1 MSVYDRSRLVTD
13 AEEGMDASYHIPTI
27 NPELVNLR
35 EDIVRGEGYN
45 GVLNRTITPTF
56 DNRNEYTSKTKTDIK
71 RKKRI
76 LRSMLTF

>member
-27 NPELVNLR
+27 NPEPINLR

-56 DNRNEYTSKTKTDIK
+56 DNSNDYRTRTKTIDK
-71 RKKRI
+71 QKMRQN
-76 LRSMLTF
+76 